1 MRTID
6 LTPTWGEVGNIIWRF
21 ATSNEQAALEYMH
34 NEFAQ
39 SFAMAE
45 VFAKIYTSLTE
56 EQKDQASKI
65 LCEELTK
72 QGF

>member
-21 ATSNEQAALEYMH
+21 ATSNEQAALGHMH
-34 NEFAQ
+34 SEFARA
-39 SFAMAE
+39 FAMAE
-45 VFAKIYTSLTE
+45 AFTKIYATLTE
-56 EQKDQASKI
+56 DQKDQASKVV
-65 LCEELTK
+65 CEELTK

>member
-1 MRTID
+1 MRAID

-21 ATSNEQAALEYMH
+21 AVSNEQAALSHIH
-34 NEFAQ
+34 NEFARA
-39 SFAMAE
+39 FAMAE
-45 VFAKIYTSLTE
+45 VFSKLYKSFTE

-65 LCEELTK
+65 LCEELIK

>member
-21 ATSNEQAALEYMH
+21 ATSNEQAALKH
-34 NEFAQ
+34 SHSEFARAF
-39 SFAMAE
+39 SMAE
-45 VFAKIYTSLTE
+45 VFSRVYATLTE
-56 EQKDQASKI
+56 EQKDLATKV

>member
-6 LTPTWGEVGNIIWRF
+6 LTPTWGEIGNIIWRF
-21 ATSNEQAALEYMH
+21 ATSNEQAALEHMH
-34 NEFAQ
+34 SELARA
-39 SFAMAE
+39 FAMAE
-45 VFAKIYTSLTE
+45 VFAKIHTSLTE

-65 LCEELTK
+65 LCEELVK

>member
-6 LTPTWGEVGNIIWRF
+6 VTPTWGEVGNIIWHF
-21 ATSNEQAALEYMH
+21 ATSNEQAALEHMH
-34 NEFAQ
+34 NEFAR

-45 VFAKIYTSLTE
+45 VFSRVYAALTE
-56 EQKDQASKI
+56 EQKDLAAKV

>member
-1 MRTID
+1 MKAID

-21 ATSNEQAALEYMH
+21 AVSNEQAALSHIH
-34 NEFAQ
+34 NEFARA
-39 SFAMAE
+39 FAMAE
-45 VFAKIYTSLTE
+45 AFSKLYKSFTE
-56 EQKDQASKI
+56 EQKDQASNI

>member
-21 ATSNEQAALEYMH
+21 AVSNEQAALSHIH
-34 NEFAQ
+34 NEFARA
-39 SFAMAE
+39 FAMAE
-45 VFAKIYTSLTE
+45 VFAKIHTSLTE
-56 EQKDQASKI
+56 EQKDQASNI
-65 LCEELTK
+65 LCEELIK